1 MRFGRKVHRVKPNF
15 WQYVGYQFG
24 RVLPSSMQDWV
35 REDLVGNGAQARY
48 MIRFTLPVIP
58 LLCLFLLI
66 PGPLWIGLAMMAL
79 LFIPLVYFAIALMNV
94 YRRHRLLVHGLD
106 PELLNANTQARLD
119 RTREEYER
127 RHGRLD

>member
-1 MRFGRKVHRVKPNF
+1 MKPTF
-15 WQYVGYQFG
+15 WQYLGYQFG
-24 RVLPSSMQDWV
+24 RVLPASMQDWV

-48 MIRFTLPVIP
+48 LVRFTLPVIP
-58 LLCLFLLI
+58 LLSLFLLV

-94 YRRHRLLVHGLD
+94 YRRHRLLIHDLD
-106 PELLNANTQARLD
+106 PQLLNANTQAKLD
-119 RTREEYER
+119 RTRDEYER

>member
-1 MRFGRKVHRVKPNF
+1 MKPNF
-15 WQYVGYQFG
+15 WQYLGYQLG
-24 RVLPSSMQDWV
+24 RVLPPPMHDWV

-48 MIRFTLPVIP
+48 LIRFSLPIIP
-58 LLCLFLLI
+58 LLCLFLLL

-94 YRRHRLLVHGLD
+94 YRRHRLLVHGMD
-106 PELLNANTQARLD
+106 PELLNANTQRKID
-119 RTREEYER
+119 HTREDYER

>member
-1 MRFGRKVHRVKPNF
+1 MKPNF

-48 MIRFTLPVIP
+48 LIRFTLPVIP
-58 LLCLFLLI
+58 LLSLFLLV

-106 PELLNANTQARLD
+106 PELLNAGTQAKID

>member
-1 MRFGRKVHRVKPNF
+1 MKPNP

-24 RVLPSSMQDWV
+24 RVLPPSMRDWV
-35 REDLVGNGAQARY
+35 EKDLVGNGAQARY
-48 MIRFTLPVIP
+48 LIRFTLPVIP
-58 LLCLFLLI
+58 LLCLFLLV

-94 YRRHRLLVHGLD
+94 YRRHRLLVHDLD
-106 PELLNANTQARLD
+106 PQLLNANTQRKID